1 MKLKDALAKAVPV
14 TGGTITGNLKIKRED
29 GFSRLYLGASDE
41 DDLILSSVPPGRDNM
56 GAFIG
61 KDNTLQIPNKSGV
74 LATKEDI
81 DAELKRTQIGVPVP
95 YPSSTPPAGYLVMKG
110 QTFSAA
116 TYPELAKIYGNRLPD
131 LRGQF
136 IRGWD
141 NSRGIDQGRHLLSN
155 QGDAIRDIVGGFSVY
170 GMENRG

>member
-1 MKLKDALAKAVPV
+1 
-14 TGGTITGNLKIKRED
+14 
-29 GFSRLYLGASDE
+29 
-41 DDLILSSVPPGRDNM
+41 M

-170 GMENRG
+170 GMENRGTGAIRSSGYIGRMSGGNEARYSFDFKASRVVPTANENRPRNIAFNYICLAG